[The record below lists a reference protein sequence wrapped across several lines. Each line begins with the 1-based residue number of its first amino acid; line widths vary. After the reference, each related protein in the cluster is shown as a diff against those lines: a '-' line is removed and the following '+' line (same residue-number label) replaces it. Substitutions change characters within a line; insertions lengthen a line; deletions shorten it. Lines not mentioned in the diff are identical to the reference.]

1 MYRVRVERLI
11 NKPIE
16 QVFEQLVDH
25 ANYTQFP
32 GVVLAK
38 LLEPGK
44 TEPNGEGALRF
55 IDAGSMQLTERI
67 VAFERPNF
75 MAYHIESS
83 KPFFIDLEKGQVT
96 LSPEGEATRVVWI
109 SEGRIKMPLIGAIM
123 DKMFEKQF
131 ARAFG
136 SILKHISNT

>member
-11 NKPIE
+11 DKPIE

-25 ANYTQFP
+25 AKYSQFP

-38 LLEPGK
+38 LLEPGQS
-44 TEPNGEGALRF
+44 EPNGVGALRY

-67 VAFERPNF
+67 VSFERPTF

-83 KPFFIDLEKGQVT
+83 KPFLIDLEKGQVNLT
-96 LSPEGEATRVVWI
+96 AEGQSTRVVWI

-131 ARAFG
+131 ARGFG
-136 SILKHISNT
+136 AILKHIAKT

>member
-1 MYRVRVERLI
+1 M
-11 NKPIE
+11 
-16 QVFEQLVDH
+16 
-25 ANYTQFP
+25 
-32 GVVLAK
+32 AK
-38 LLEPGK
+38 LLEKGK
-44 TEPNGEGALRF
+44 SEPNGEGALRF

-67 VAFERPNF
+67 VAFERPTF

-96 LSPEGEATRVVWI
+96 LTQEGEATRVVWV

-136 SILKHISNT
+136 SILKHIANT